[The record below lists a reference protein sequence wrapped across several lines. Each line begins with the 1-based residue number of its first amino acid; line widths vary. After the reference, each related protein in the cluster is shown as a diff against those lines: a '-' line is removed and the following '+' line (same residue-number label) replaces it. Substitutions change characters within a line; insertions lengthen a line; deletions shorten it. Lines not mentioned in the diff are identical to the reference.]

1 MLLRAGALLAA
12 LAFAAPALAE
22 IPVQAGA
29 QPYLPLVVKDTPMRA
44 RLALGFDKALL
55 LNLAPAQKAGLKIF
69 PLIGKMKFK
78 NPLFPG
84 GEALFRFN
92 LVKVAP
98 RGFEAA
104 KIPTVWVDKPIA
116 DDADGVLSALAL
128 EGERITFRLGAE
140 RPGSR
145 RYVLSRKSGG
155 SASMETRA
163 GGETLRLTLELNA
176 PETILNARAAEA
188 LLAEGLV
195 RRLPQVGLWRP
206 FPGVA
211 LPFQRLEAMPGA
223 TLLGLPIRNAAVR
236 ITENEARRIDA
247 EAAAGTS
254 TDLDDE
260 DAIVVT
266 AAKGRKQGRKPWIL
280 IGRDVLDDC
289 SSITLDRPARAWVLN
304 CRFDAS

>member
-1 MLLRAGALLAA
+1 MAARHGLLALLV
-12 LAFAAPALAE
+12 LAAPAHAE
-22 IPVQAGA
+22 IAVPPGQ
-29 QPYLPLVVKDTPMRA
+29 QPYLPIIVKDTPMRA

-55 LNLAPAQKAGLKIF
+55 LNLAPAREARLKIF
-69 PLIGKMKFK
+69 PLLGKMKFK

-98 RGFEAA
+98 QGFEAGRM
-104 KIPTVWVDKPIA
+104 PTVWVDKPIA
-116 DDADGVLSALAL
+116 ADADGVLSALAL
-128 EGERITFRLGAE
+128 EGERVTFRLGPDQ
-140 RPGSR
+140 PGSR
-145 RYVLSRKSGG
+145 RYVLPRKGGG
-155 SASMETRA
+155 SASIQARA
-163 GGETLRLTLELNA
+163 GGETLRLTLELNS

-195 RRLPQVGLWRP
+195 RRRPDVGLWRP

-211 LPFQRLEAMPGA
+211 LPFQRLEAKPGA
-223 TLLGLPIRNAAVR
+223 TLMGLPIRNAAVR
-236 ITENEARRIDA
+236 ITEEEARRIDA
-247 EAAAGTS
+247 EAARGTS

-266 AAKGRKQGRKPWIL
+266 ADKGRKQGRKPWIL
-280 IGRDVLDDC
+280 IGRDVLDAC
-289 SSITLDRPARAWVLN
+289 STITLDRPAKAWVMN